1 VATVNADC
9 LPENAVLAFI
19 GGTLPP
25 DERTAAENHI
35 AVCSACADLLT
46 WAAADHGTGT
56 VRLPGHEGRPFIG
69 ALQPGGRVGRY
80 VVLGAV
86 GRGGMGEVYAA
97 YHPDLDRRI
106 AVKVVYGAGGPTD
119 HRRVRLLREARAI
132 ARLSHPNVITVH
144 DAGTFGDG
152 VFIAM
157 ELIEGWTIDQWLRTE
172 PRTWQRVLDVFV
184 AAGRGL
190 AAAHAAGVVHRDFKP
205 QNVMV
210 AKDGAV
216 RVMDFGLAR
225 LASEDAR
232 DAVSADG
239 DDASL
244 PPVETLTKTGA
255 VVGTPAYMSPE
266 QFRREKPDAL
276 SDEFSFCV
284 ALHEALF
291 GSRPIAART
300 DGLDDP
306 MNDAPGPS
314 ATSTPGWLRAVVRRG
329 AAPDRAQRYPSMAA
343 LLAALERGRTRTRRR
358 ASVVAAA
365 LAALVFTAGGWRLA
379 HGNRFA
385 CAVPGDRIAAAWAS
399 DAADARRQSIHRAF
413 TASGRAT
420 AETSW
425 ERTARVL
432 DQYLV
437 AWRAM
442 YMQACEATHLR
453 GEQSA
458 EVLDL
463 RMSCLNDN
471 LDQVRSLGDALATA
485 DASAVSHAVMAAQDL
500 TPVSRCADIAL
511 LKSAVPLPKDDRT
524 LREVLRLRGALR
536 EVQTMVDIG
545 DFAGVLKRTQALRPE
560 VEATG
565 YKPLLGELLNY
576 LVIASAGI
584 DADPSESEA
593 TLREAILLTE
603 ASRDDVSTARI
614 ASYLSYVA
622 GYRLGH
628 VKDAEFWTKFG
639 HAILDRAGG
648 DQTRLRS
655 WLDGS
660 LGGALARSGDFEG
673 ARKLMEQAL
682 LLREKSVGKEHAD
695 YATGLG
701 DLAYVLARGGHPE
714 EALAAATEGI
724 DVFLKYGDP
733 DALNLGLTYAN
744 QGEAY
749 FALRKYADAD
759 TAFQNALQNLIKNVG
774 RVHSETAFAL
784 HGLGEVRLV
793 QGEPE
798 RAVHFFEDALTAR
811 KLPDTDPA
819 LVAESEFGLAR
830 ALWESGRD
838 RKKARSLATTALKTF
853 RDERRRREQD
863 AIETWL
869 AHLTRS

>member
-1 VATVNADC
+1 MTADC
-9 LPENAVLAFI
+9 LDERRVLSFLD
-19 GGTLPP
+19 GTLSA
-25 DERTAAENHI
+25 DERANVEEHLASCAACEDLMTI
-35 AVCSACADLLT
+35 AAG
-46 WAAADHGTGT
+46 DHAE
-56 VRLPGHEGRPFIG
+56 RSRAPEGRPFIG
-69 ALQPGGRVGRY
+69 SLPPGSRVDRY
-80 VVLGAV
+80 QILGAI
-86 GRGGMGEVYAA
+86 GRGGMGAVYAA

-106 AVKVVYGAGGPTD
+106 ALKVVGESGGD
-119 HRRVRLLREARAI
+119 SAERRARLLREARAI
-132 ARLSHPNVITVH
+132 ARLSHPNVIAVH
-144 DAGTFGDG
+144 DAGTFDDR
-152 VFIAM
+152 VYIAM
-157 ELIEGWTIDQWLRTE
+157 EFIEGETVHAWLRTR
-172 PRTWQRVLDVFV
+172 PRSWREILEVFV

-205 QNVMV
+205 RNIMIGR
-210 AKDGAV
+210 DGSV

-225 LASEDAR
+225 LAEEPDRPTPTSG
-232 DAVSADG
+232 ADTH
-239 DDASL
+239 AL
-244 PPVETLTKTGA
+244 PTSVTSTGA
-255 VVGTPAYMSPE
+255 VVGTLAYMAPE
-266 QFRREKPDAL
+266 QFRREAIDGRA
-276 SDEFSFCV
+276 DQFSFCV
-284 ALHEALF
+284 ALHEALY
-291 GSRPIAART
+291 GSRPALAHVVAREHANSSISPQRAAV
-300 DGLDDP
+300 P
-306 MNDAPGPS
+306 A
-314 ATSTPGWLRAVVRRG
+314 WLRAIVARGLAVRREDRFASMDDLLRALG
-329 AAPDRAQRYPSMAA
+329 KGRAAPRRRVLATGVSLALM
-343 LLAALERGRTRTRRR
+343 LLAL
-358 ASVVAAA
+358 
-365 LAALVFTAGGWRLA
+365 GGWRLA
-379 HGNRFA
+379 RRGGIS
-385 CAVPGDRIAAAWAS
+385 CDVPTARLEAAWS
-399 DAADARRQSIHRAF
+399 GRDDARREVVHGAF
-413 TASGRAT
+413 TRSGRST

-425 ERTARVL
+425 QRVSKAL
-432 DQYLV
+432 DDYIGQ
-437 AWRAM
+437 WSAM
-442 YMQACEATHLR
+442 YVETCEATHMR

-458 EVLDL
+458 DVLDL